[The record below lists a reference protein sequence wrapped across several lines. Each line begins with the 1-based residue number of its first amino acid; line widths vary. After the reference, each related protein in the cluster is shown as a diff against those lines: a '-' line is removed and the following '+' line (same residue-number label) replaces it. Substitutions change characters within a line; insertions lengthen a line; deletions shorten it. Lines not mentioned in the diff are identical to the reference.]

1 MQTVTI
7 DCYLPTIFFRLP
19 TFVCYVKTKKQPQ
32 KNQYAAFFL
41 HVCNDVL
48 AKWPPAHWQC
58 LPVNNWVSSVSFIQW
73 TSPVISYITTFI
85 QDFSLSIT

>member
-48 AKWPPAHWQC
+48 AKWPPAH
-58 LPVNNWVSSVSFIQW
+58 
-73 TSPVISYITTFI
+73 
-85 QDFSLSIT
+85 